1 MKLTCVVVNA
11 GRAVKV
17 EAEGESSLDILQAL
31 VGGLI
36 DLAHVSSED
45 GSDSID
51 CYVNDEGLLIDL
63 PPQGERYFECGTF
76 AGALVY
82 AGSREGETI
91 SLTDDQVSKILGAY
105 S

>member
-1 MKLTCVVVNA
+1 MILTCVVVNA

-17 EAEGESSLDILQAL
+17 TAEGETSLEILQAL

-36 DLAHVSSED
+36 DLAHCSFEG
-45 GSDSID
+45 GSDSVD
-51 CYVNDEGLLIDL
+51 CYVNDEGILLDL
-63 PPQGERYFECGTF
+63 PFQDERYFECGSF

-91 SLTDDQVSKILGAY
+91 SLTEAQVGKILGAY
-105 S
+105 R